1 MYSELLNLNIGLPLK
16 FIDNIFYI
24 LGNFC
29 SFECSAK
36 YCFDNYYNDKYEIYS
51 LLNLY
56 YNKLYDTK
64 NKKVNIAKNK
74 TLLLK
79 FGGDLTYEEYSKD
92 FNKLDE
98 MKLINVYTREL
109 QNNIEIQNSI
119 QNISELKLFRNIKSK
134 NNISTIMKL
143 DIDKK

>member
-1 MYSELLNLNIGLPLK
+1 
-16 FIDNIFYI
+16 
-24 LGNFC
+24 
-29 SFECSAK
+29 
-36 YCFDNYYNDKYEIYS
+36 
-51 LLNLY
+51 
-56 YNKLYDTK
+56 
-64 NKKVNIAKNK
+64 
-74 TLLLK
+74 
-79 FGGDLTYEEYSKD
+79 
-92 FNKLDE
+92 